1 MRTFTLQ
8 QIADIID
15 YKHPL
20 SRERFFYYFE
30 HLYGF
35 EKSRIEHYWEV
46 FNRFPG
52 IVHNPDFH
60 AVLDDLLDKAGEI
73 VRLIGLNEAV
83 PYHVKQHTKPV
94 RKQIYYRRAEGEEL
108 QSVEV
113 DFNEASQVIAY
124 AGILR
129 QGGEIV
135 AALDFVEKISCG
147 QSGYMDVFDGDIF
160 AVYEESI
167 WCRGCEDNL
176 YVCDKGT
183 YRQLL
188 YTAGKGYL
196 RKGKPDYDMD
206 NAYNSHVLTLCR
218 NHTKIG
224 NIYVDCSMLEDN
236 PGDHVRK

>member
-129 QGGEIV
+129 QG
-135 AALDFVEKISCG
+135 ARSLRRWISWRRFHAG
-147 QSGYMDVFDGDIF
+147 S
-160 AVYEESI
+160 
-167 WCRGCEDNL
+167 RG
-176 YVCDKGT
+176 
-183 YRQLL
+183 
-188 YTAGKGYL
+188 
-196 RKGKPDYDMD
+196 
-206 NAYNSHVLTLCR
+206 
-218 NHTKIG
+218 I
-224 NIYVDCSMLEDN
+224 
-236 PGDHVRK
+236 